1 MILIKVPSKMSNTH
15 TMKISAE
22 LPAIAILESRSGMQ
36 VAQARMLGSMF
47 ISNSDGFAFFD
58 GKPDAVDR
66 KTYR

>member
-1 MILIKVPSKMSNTH
+1 MSNTQ

-36 VAQARMLGSMF
+36 VAQARRLGNMF

-58 GKPDAVDR
+58 GKPDSVDQEAHG
-66 KTYR
+66 